1 MPAENLVVSDAE
13 TVDAVVVGAGHNG
26 LVAANMLAD
35 RGWSVRVL
43 EASDGPGG
51 AVRTEEI
58 TAPGFRSDL
67 GSAFYPMGVVSPAF
81 RALDLEAHG
90 LEWRHAPAPLAHVLP
105 DDRGVLLSRDV
116 DVTAASLD
124 RFAPG
129 DGDAWRRLADEWQ
142 RLRDPLLAAFLG
154 PFPPVRDAARVLRT
168 LGGPDALR
176 LARRMLLPATRFGE
190 EEFAGEGA
198 RVLLAG
204 NALHTDLGVNQTAS
218 TAFGW
223 LLAMLAQDVG
233 FPVPAGGARGITDAL
248 VARLELRGGTVECHR
263 PVTRVLVEG
272 GRAVGVVDAAGG
284 LVRARRAVLADVPAP
299 VLFGDLVGTEHLP
312 ARMVDDLARFQYDD
326 AILKVDWALS
336 SPIPWTAPEPREAG
350 TVHLGGDVAGLVDF
364 GADLAAGRMPREPF
378 MLLGQMTLADPLRS
392 PPGTESVW
400 AYTHLPHRRVHTE
413 EELAEQVARMVA
425 VHRAPRAGLR
435 RARRRAGRVRARRP
449 RGPQPVPGRRRAHGR
464 HRPAAPDARVPPDAR
479 ARAPRHP
486 RRAPLPRRR
495 DGPPG
500 GRGARDAG
508 GQRGAGGAGAGRAT
522 RRALRRRDPRGAAA
536 GLRGGRRVRSAAS
549 ARAGSRRSARGA
561 TRPRSRGARRGS

>member
-1 MPAENLVVSDAE
+1 MTGADRLTTAAE

-26 LVAANMLAD
+26 LVAANLLAD

-43 EASDGPGG
+43 EASDAPGG

-58 TAPGFRSDL
+58 TAPGWRSDL
-67 GSAFYPMGVVSPAF
+67 GSAFYPMGITSPVLQG
-81 RALDLEAHG
+81 LDLGAHG
-90 LEWRHAPAPLAHVLP
+90 LAWRHAPAPLAHVLP

-116 DVTAASLD
+116 DVTAASVD

-142 RLRDPLLAAFLG
+142 RLREPLLAAFLG

-190 EEFAGEGA
+190 EEFGGEGA

-223 LLAMLAQDVG
+223 LLSMLAQDVG
-233 FPVPAGGARGITDAL
+233 FPVPEGGARAITDAL
-248 VARLELRGGTVECHR
+248 VARLAQRGGTVECHR

-272 GRAVGVVDAAGG
+272 GRAVGAVDAAGG

-299 VLFGDLVGTEHLP
+299 TLFSDLVGHEHLP
-312 ARMVDDLARFQYDD
+312 ARLVDDLARFQFDD

-350 TVHLGGDVAGLVDF
+350 TVHLGGDTAGLVDF
-364 GADLAAGRMPREPF
+364 GADLATGRMPATPF
-378 MLLGQMTLADPLRS
+378 MLLGQMTLSDPLRS

-400 AYTHLPHRRVHTE
+400 AYTHLPQGRQHSE
-413 EELAEQVARMVA
+413 AELDEQVRRMTAVIERHAPGFGDRVVARAVSRPGDLEARDPSLVRGALMAGTAQIHQMLVFRPTPGLGRPDTPVDGLFLAGATAHPAGA
-425 VHRAPRAGLR
+425 VHGAPGANAARAAL
-435 RARRRAGRVRARRP
+435 ARAGRFGGVYAAGIRAGHRLVYGAADS
-449 RGPQPVPGRRRAHGR
+449 RG
-464 HRPAAPDARVPPDAR
+464 RV
-479 ARAPRHP
+479 
-486 RRAPLPRRR
+486 L
-495 DGPPG
+495 
-500 GRGARDAG
+500 
-508 GQRGAGGAGAGRAT
+508 AGR
-522 RRALRRRDPRGAAA
+522 
-536 GLRGGRRVRSAAS
+536 
-549 ARAGSRRSARGA
+549 
-561 TRPRSRGARRGS
+561 

>member
-1 MPAENLVVSDAE
+1 MPAENLVVSDTE

-81 RALDLEAHG
+81 RALDLEGHG
-90 LEWRHAPAPLAHVLP
+90 LQWRHAPAPLAHVLP

-176 LARRMLLPATRFGE
+176 LARRMLLPSTRFGE

-198 RVLLAG
+198 RVLVAG

-248 VARLELRGGTVECHR
+248 VGRLALRGGTVECHR

-299 VLFGDLVGTEHLP
+299 VLFCDLVGTEHLP

-400 AYTHLPHRRVHTE
+400 AYTHLPHGRST
-413 EELAEQVARMVA
+413 
-425 VHRAPRAGLR
+425 
-435 RARRRAGRVRARRP
+435 RRRSSPSRSRAWSRSSS
-449 RGPQPVPGRRRAHGR
+449 
-464 HRPAAPDARVPPDAR
+464 
-479 ARAPRHP
+479 
-486 RRAPLPRRR
+486 
-495 DGPPG
+495 
-500 GRGARDAG
+500 
-508 GQRGAGGAGAGRAT
+508 AT
-522 RRALRRRDPRGAAA
+522 RRASASASSRGSCPGPATSRPATRPWCAARSWPAPPSCTRCSCSARRPGSGAPTPPSSASSSPA
-536 GLRGGRRVRSAAS
+536 RRPTRRARCTGRRGPTRRGRRWRGTGGSARSTAPGSARGSGWSTGRTSGRSAAS
-549 ARAGSRRSARGA
+549 ARAGSPRSARGA
-561 TRPRSRGARRGS
+561 TRPRSPGARRGW

>member
-1 MPAENLVVSDAE
+1 MPAENLVVSDTE

-81 RALDLEAHG
+81 RALDLEGHG

-176 LARRMLLPATRFGE
+176 LARRMLLPSTRFGE

-198 RVLLAG
+198 RVLVAG

-248 VARLELRGGTVECHR
+248 VGRLALRGGTVECHR

-299 VLFGDLVGTEHLP
+299 VLFEDLVGTEHLP

-364 GADLAAGRMPREPF
+364 GADLAAGRVPREPF

-400 AYTHLPHRRVHTE
+400 AYTHLPHGRVHTE
-413 EELAEQVARMVA
+413 EELAEQVTRMVA
-425 VHRAPRAGLR
+425 LIERHAPGFGERVVSRVVSRPGDLEARNPSLVGGALMAGTAQLHQMLVFRPTPGLGRPDTPVERLFLAGATAHPAGAVHGTPGANAARAALARGGRFGALYGAGIRAGQRLVYGADVR
-435 RARRRAGRVRARRP
+435 EVGRERAGR
-449 RGPQPVPGRRRAHGR
+449 
-464 HRPAAPDARVPPDAR
+464 
-479 ARAPRHP
+479 
-486 RRAPLPRRR
+486 
-495 DGPPG
+495 
-500 GRGARDAG
+500 
-508 GQRGAGGAGAGRAT
+508 
-522 RRALRRRDPRGAAA
+522 
-536 GLRGGRRVRSAAS
+536 
-549 ARAGSRRSARGA
+549 
-561 TRPRSRGARRGS
+561 

>member
-1 MPAENLVVSDAE
+1 M
-13 TVDAVVVGAGHNG
+13 
-26 LVAANMLAD
+26 
-35 RGWSVRVL
+35 
-43 EASDGPGG
+43 
-51 AVRTEEI
+51 
-58 TAPGFRSDL
+58 
-67 GSAFYPMGVVSPAF
+67 
-81 RALDLEAHG
+81 
-90 LEWRHAPAPLAHVLP
+90 
-105 DDRGVLLSRDV
+105 LLSRDV

-154 PFPPVRDAARVLRT
+154 PFPPVRDAARVLRM

-198 RVLLAG
+198 RVLVAG

-248 VARLELRGGTVECHR
+248 VGRLALRGGTVECHR

-400 AYTHLPHRRVHTE
+400 AYTHLPHRRAHTE

-435 RARRRAGRVRARRP
+435 RARRRAGRVRGPATSRPATRPWWAARSWPAPPSCTRCSCSARRP
-449 RGPQPVPGRRRAHGR
+449 GSGAPTPPSSASSSPARR
-464 HRPAAPDARVPPDAR
+464 P
-479 ARAPRHP
+479 
-486 RRAPLPRRR
+486 
-495 DGPPG
+495 
-500 GRGARDAG
+500 
-508 GQRGAGGAGAGRAT
+508 T
-522 RRALRRRDPRGAAA
+522 RRARCT
-536 GLRGGRRVRSAAS
+536 GRRGPTRRGRRWRADGRLGALYG
-549 ARAGSRRSARGA
+549 AGIRAGQRLVYGA
-561 TRPRSRGARRGS
+561 DVREVGRERAGR